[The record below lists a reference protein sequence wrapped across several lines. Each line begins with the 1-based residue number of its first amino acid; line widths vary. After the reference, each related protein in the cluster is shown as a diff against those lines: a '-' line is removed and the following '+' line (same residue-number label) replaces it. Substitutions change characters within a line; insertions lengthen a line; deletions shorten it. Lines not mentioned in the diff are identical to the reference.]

1 MSMERPEGY
10 PEVEATETGPSNT
23 GGASFLGTKNDMSL
37 LESGLLRRNY
47 SDVGDNYYRFQ
58 SKVGK
63 SVDPKLL
70 ALVEFFRELYFR
82 RLELFKKI
90 FPEHHHHNFLDE
102 MPKKVGLVLSRV
114 KSNQTR
120 VRTMQRS
127 MSISSPPEFKRDESE
142 MRLERFK
149 VRTIDLDDGVEQD
162 GKDDKTKQ
170 AGGGSK

>member
-1 MSMERPEGY
+1 M
-10 PEVEATETGPSNT
+10 EATETGPSNT
-23 GGASFLGTKNDMSL
+23 GGAPFLGTKNDMSL

-47 SDVGDNYYRFQ
+47 SDVGDNYYRFE

-63 SVDPKLL
+63 SIDPKLL

-82 RLELFKKI
+82 RHELFNKI
-90 FPEHHHHNFLDE
+90 FPEHHQDNFLDE

-127 MSISSPPEFKRDESE
+127 LSIGSPREFKRDESE

-162 GKDDKTKQ
+162 GKDDKTKS
-170 AGGGSK
+170 GGGSK